1 MESPRTID
9 KYELVEKLGEGGF
22 GVVYKARH
30 LVTKLPVAIKILV
43 TRTDAHP
50 DVATRFRREASIGN
64 EIDHENIVRALDFG
78 YVSGQPYLVLEF
90 LDGVGVDEAVR
101 THGPMAPHRVARIAL
116 QVADALAAAHGHGVI
131 HRDLKPE
138 NIFLVRRSGRDDF
151 VKVLDF
157 GIAKLTSG
165 ASQDGLATR
174 SQTLIGSP
182 VTMSPEQCR
191 GADIDS
197 RSDVY
202 ALGIVIFFALT
213 GRYPFFGAQ
222 ADILSMHLRD
232 RPPRVDSVRPGVP
245 ASLVALVER
254 ALAKDPAERFQTM
267 GELARALAPLTA
279 DPALVATPQERPT
292 VQMQARRVNTRWP
305 TMVAVAAAGAAVAL
319 AGGGIWRLARG
330 SATGAAA
337 ATAVGGSATSG
348 AMTSETTAG
357 TDEAAARAAT
367 TTASD
372 ARAVTA
378 AATAPTGDAKTGGD
392 GRADTAVDGTTTT
405 AAAVARNPANAT
417 GNPANAPGSPA
428 NATGNPANA
437 AGHSA
442 NATGYRANATDRPAN
457 ATGHPANATGASAP
471 AAGDSAPSVVA
482 GAAPASHG
490 DKAAEAGAHAPSA
503 ARPDEPAADA
513 RNGYLTVAVLPFA
526 EVVVDGHVAG
536 TTPLRNLPLRPGAHS
551 VEISNVGLHRHTR
564 RNQRIDAGAHHRI
577 QLDWSN

>member
-157 GIAKLTSG
+157 GIAKLTAG
-165 ASQDGLATR
+165 ASLDGLATR
-174 SQTLIGSP
+174 SQMLIGSP

-191 GADIDS
+191 GADIDL
-197 RSDVY
+197 RSDIY

-245 ASLVALVER
+245 ASLAALVER
-254 ALAKDPAERFQTM
+254 ALAKDPAERYQTM
-267 GELARALAPLTA
+267 GEVARVLAPLTA
-279 DPALVATPQERPT
+279 DPALAATPPERPT
-292 VQMQARRVNTRWP
+292 GQLPGGRRAGARWP
-305 TMVAVAAAGAAVAL
+305 ALVAVAAAGAAVAL
-319 AGGGIWRLARG
+319 AGGGVWLFARG
-330 SATGAAA
+330 PAAGGTTAAVAAA
-337 ATAVGGSATSG
+337 AGRSATSG
-348 AMTSETTAG
+348 AMTSETTAE
-357 TDEAAARAAT
+357 T
-367 TTASD
+367 
-372 ARAVTA
+372 
-378 AATAPTGDAKTGGD
+378 KI
-392 GRADTAVDGTTTT
+392 GRA
-405 AAAVARNPANAT
+405 
-417 GNPANAPGSPA
+417 
-428 NATGNPANA
+428 
-437 AGHSA
+437 
-442 NATGYRANATDRPAN
+442 
-457 ATGHPANATGASAP
+457 
-471 AAGDSAPSVVA
+471 
-482 GAAPASHG
+482 
-490 DKAAEAGAHAPSA
+490 
-503 ARPDEPAADA
+503 
-513 RNGYLTVAVLPFA
+513 
-526 EVVVDGHVAG
+526 HV
-536 TTPLRNLPLRPGAHS
+536 
-551 VEISNVGLHRHTR
+551 
-564 RNQRIDAGAHHRI
+564 
-577 QLDWSN
+577 

>member
-1 MESPRTID
+1 VESPRTID

-30 LVTKLPVAIKILV
+30 LVTKLPVAIKILL

-78 YVSGQPYLVLEF
+78 DVAGQPYLVLEF
-90 LDGVGVDEAVR
+90 LDGVGVDEAVKR
-101 THGPMAPHRVARIAL
+101 HGPMAPHRVARIAL

-157 GIAKLTSG
+157 GIAKLTAG
-165 ASQDGLATR
+165 ASMDGLATR
-174 SQTLIGSP
+174 SHMLIGSP

-202 ALGIVIFFALT
+202 ALGVVIFFALT

-232 RPPRVDSVRPGVP
+232 VPPRVDAVRPGVP
-245 ASLVALVER
+245 EALSELVAR
-254 ALAKDPAERFQTM
+254 ALAKEPAARFQSM

-279 DPALVATPQERPT
+279 DPALAATPQQRPT
-292 VQMQARRVNTRWP
+292 MQLSGARRSGARWP
-305 TMVAVAAAGAAVAL
+305 AMVAVAVAGAAVAL
-319 AGGGIWRLARG
+319 AGGGVWLLAR
-330 SATGAAA
+330 APARLETGR
-337 ATAVGGSATSG
+337 SATSG
-348 AMTSETTAG
+348 AMTSETRTIA
-357 TDEAAARAAT
+357 DEAAAARTAVAT
-367 TTASD
+367 TPAP
-372 ARAVTA
+372 
-378 AATAPTGDAKTGGD
+378 APTGDKVAPGTADEATRGD
-392 GRADTAVDGTTTT
+392 DSRAARASGNAAERGDDKPTARASGNAAERGDDSRAARASGN
-405 AAAVARNPANAT
+405 AAARGDDKPAARASGEPA
-417 GNPANAPGSPA
+417 
-428 NATGNPANA
+428 
-437 AGHSA
+437 
-442 NATGYRANATDRPAN
+442 
-457 ATGHPANATGASAP
+457 
-471 AAGDSAPSVVA
+471 AAGDESAV
-482 GAAPASHG
+482 G
-490 DKAAEAGAHAPSA
+490 E
-503 ARPDEPAADA
+503 

-526 EVVVDGHVAG
+526 EVLVDGHVAG
-536 TTPLRNLPLRPGAHS
+536 TTPLRNLPLRPGAHT
-551 VEISNVGLHRHTR
+551 VEISNAGLRRHTR
-564 RNQRIDAGAHHRI
+564 RTERIDAGAHHRI